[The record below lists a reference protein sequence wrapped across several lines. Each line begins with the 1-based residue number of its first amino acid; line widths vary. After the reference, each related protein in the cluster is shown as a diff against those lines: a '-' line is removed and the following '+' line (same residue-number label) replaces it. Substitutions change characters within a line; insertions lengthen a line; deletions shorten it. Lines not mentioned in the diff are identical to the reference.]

1 MPTKHESLREA
12 DSPIVY
18 GHALQGGNLGSS
30 LHLAVKTAGNAAAI
44 GRSLQQE
51 IQRIAPVP
59 VGSPSM
65 LGAQIDRTLVK
76 ERLVARVLG
85 ASALLA
91 VLLAAAGL
99 YGVLAYSVTR
109 RTNEIGVRIAL
120 GATRAAILRPV
131 LAEATKL
138 VALGVVIGV
147 PAALALTRALATLL
161 YDVTPTDASVLGA
174 VIASLFLV
182 ALAAA
187 VVPAWRASHVDPL
200 VALRYE

>member
-1 MPTKHESLREA
+1 
-12 DSPIVY
+12 
-18 GHALQGGNLGSS
+18 
-30 LHLAVKTAGNAAAI
+30 
-44 GRSLQQE
+44 
-51 IQRIAPVP
+51 
-59 VGSPSM
+59 
-65 LGAQIDRTLVK
+65 
-76 ERLVARVLG
+76 VLG

-131 LAEATKL
+131 LVEATTL